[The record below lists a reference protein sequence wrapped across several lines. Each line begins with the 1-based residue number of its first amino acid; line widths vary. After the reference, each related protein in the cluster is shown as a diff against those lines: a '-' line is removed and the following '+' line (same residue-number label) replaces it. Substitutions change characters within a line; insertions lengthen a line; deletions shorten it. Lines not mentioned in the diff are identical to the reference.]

1 MSDGP
6 PISPFDPWLHQPAIS
21 QAVLDLA
28 EAVSKLRALLETA
41 RQVATIVAG
50 QHPFYLT
57 MDVATVYDAG
67 SPMNTAGILPR
78 RFCNCISMYIN

>member
-21 QAVLDLA
+21 RAVLDLA

-50 QHPFYLT
+50 QHPFYLNK
-57 MDVATVYDAG
+57 DVATVYDVG
-67 SPMNTAGILPR
+67 SPMNTAGITR
-78 RFCNCISMYIN
+78 RRVCDCISVYIG